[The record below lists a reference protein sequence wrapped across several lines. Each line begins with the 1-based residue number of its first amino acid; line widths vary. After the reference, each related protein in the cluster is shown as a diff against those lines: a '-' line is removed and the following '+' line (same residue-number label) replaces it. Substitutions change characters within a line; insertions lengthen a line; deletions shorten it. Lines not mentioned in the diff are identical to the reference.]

1 VSARGP
7 HEGETRPEPE
17 EVTVIARKL
26 LPSLMIA
33 TLCLLAAAEQAEAR
47 KVYLN
52 GVDLDS
58 VELPA
63 VLLKQCDVQVDAKGN
78 IFITARG
85 YKIQVDQPGGGGSS
99 GPARPEPARPD
110 PGTTG
115 GGAASPPTVGAANEK
130 YFLVSFFNKKGATQY
145 DIEVFVN
152 SQMIR
157 RVRSYADQ
165 VSEDI
170 TQYIKRGQK
179 NEVIFVARKNLG
191 TEGRI
196 SQSEMDFFR
205 VVIGSGFESKGEIV
219 LRRSIVE
226 MKRTAAESQVTFT
239 EKAAMI
245 FR

>member
-1 VSARGP
+1 M
-7 HEGETRPEPE
+7 
-17 EVTVIARKL
+17 IARRL
-26 LPSLMIA
+26 LPSLVVA
-33 TLCLLAAAEQAEAR
+33 TLCLLAPTDRAEAR

-63 VLLKQCDVQVDAKGN
+63 VLLKQCEVQVDAKGN
-78 IFITARG
+78 IYITARG
-85 YKIQVDQPGGGGSS
+85 YKIQVDQPGGGGTA
-99 GPARPEPARPD
+99 GPARPEPPR
-110 PGTTG
+110 PGTDAVPSVG
-115 GGAASPPTVGAANEK
+115 SPDEK

-170 TQYIKRGQK
+170 TRYIKRGQK
-179 NEVIFVARKNLG
+179 NEIIFVARKNLG
-191 TEGRI
+191 TEGRV

-226 MKRTAAESQVTFT
+226 MKRTAAENQSVVT
-239 EKAAMI
+239 EKATLI
-245 FR
+245 FK

>member
-1 VSARGP
+1 M
-7 HEGETRPEPE
+7 
-17 EVTVIARKL
+17 IARKL
-26 LPSLMIA
+26 LPGLLVA
-33 TLCLLAAAEQAEAR
+33 TFCLLATTDSAEAR

-78 IFITARG
+78 IYITARG
-85 YKIQVDQPGGGGSS
+85 YKIQVDQPAGGGST
-99 GPARPEPARPD
+99 GPARPEPARP
-110 PGTTG
+110 GTETV
-115 GGAASPPTVGAANEK
+115 PTVGAANEK

-170 TQYIKRGQK
+170 TRYIKRGQK

-191 TEGRI
+191 TEGRV

-226 MKRTAAESQVTFT
+226 MKRTAAESQPLLT
-239 EKAAMI
+239 EKAVMI

>member
-1 VSARGP
+1 
-7 HEGETRPEPE
+7 
-17 EVTVIARKL
+17 VIARKL
-26 LPSLMIA
+26 LPGLLVA
-33 TLCLLAAAEQAEAR
+33 TFFLLAATQQAEAR

-85 YKIQVDQPGGGGSS
+85 YKIQVDQPGGGGSA
-99 GPARPEPARPD
+99 GPARPEPARP
-110 PGTTG
+110 GTE
-115 GGAASPPTVGAANEK
+115 AIPTVGAANEK

-170 TQYIKRGQK
+170 TKFIKRGQK

-191 TEGRI
+191 TEGRV

-226 MKRTAAESQVTFT
+226 MKRTAAENQPLVT
-239 EKAAMI
+239 EKAVII